1 MSLLRNAGW
10 NFAGAV
16 LPALVLF
23 ITIPLI
29 VQRLGAPTFGL
40 LALVTSIVGYFALL
54 DVNASPGVVKF
65 LAAHHAR
72 GEHDALA
79 RVAGLGLLLQAAVG
93 LAGAALLAGLAVP
106 LATRVFDVPAAQQ
119 AEAVAAL
126 RWAALGFAVT
136 QLQQGVQCLPQ
147 ALQRYDLTGRLD
159 AAFGALVPVATLLVV
174 LGGGSLVPIVATRT
188 ALALLHLGLLLHA
201 VRQLLPG
208 WRPAWP
214 TVQAS
219 REVLHFS
226 AWAWLQKLAAVLHA
240 HADKLM
246 VGAQRSLLDLAGW
259 VIASTLVQRLAGPL
273 FRLSQ
278 ALLPRASALA
288 AQQRLHDLAAQGVA
302 AQRYNLWL
310 HAALV
315 LVLAVF
321 APEWLHHW
329 LGPTL
334 PPEAPLV
341 LVLVALTTWCD
352 AVTQVPSLVND
363 GLGHPQHTG
372 LAALLRAGVGVAAG
386 WWALRQGGVLGLA
399 WSQLV
404 VAALVAA
411 LFLAWVQPRTL
422 PWPGRQT
429 LGRVFGPALL
439 LLVLAVGL
447 VLGRQ
452 GQPVWALPHFLLGLA
467 AALLLLALWGWWGVL
482 DATHRQRLQALLRR
496 GPAEGPSP

>member
-23 ITIPLI
+23 ITIPVI

-72 GEHDALA
+72 GDHDALA
-79 RVAGLGLLLQAAVG
+79 RVAGLGLLLQAAVA
-93 LAGAALLAGLAVP
+93 LVGAALLAGLAVP

-119 AEAVAAL
+119 ADAVQAL

-136 QLQQGVQCLPQ
+136 QLQQGVLCLPQ
-147 ALQRYDLTGRLD
+147 ALQRYDVPGRLD
-159 AAFGALVPVATLLVV
+159 AAFGAAVPLATLGVV
-174 LGGGSLVPIVATRT
+174 LAGGGLVLIVATRT
-188 ALALLHLGLLLHA
+188 LLALLHLGLLLRA
-201 VRQLLPG
+201 VHRLLPG

-214 TVQAS
+214 SMQAS

-226 AWAWLQKLAAVLHA
+226 AWTWLQKLAAVLHA

-259 VIASTLVQRLAGPL
+259 VIPSTLVQRLAGPL

-288 AQQRLHDLAAQGVA
+288 AQQRLNELALQGVA

-310 HAALV
+310 HAVLV

-329 LGPTL
+329 LGPAL
-334 PPEAPLV
+334 PPEAPQV

-352 AVTQVPSLVND
+352 ALTQVPSLVND

-372 LAALLRAGVGVAAG
+372 VAALLRAVAGVAAG
-386 WWALRQGGVLGLA
+386 WWALGQGGVLGLA
-399 WSQLV
+399 WSQLA
-404 VAALVAA
+404 VAALVAG

-422 PWPGRQT
+422 PWPGRRT
-429 LGRVFGPALL
+429 LGRVYGPALVL
-439 LLVLAVGL
+439 LALAVALVLW
-447 VLGRQ
+447 RQ
-452 GQPVWALPHFLLGLA
+452 GQPVLVLPLFLLGLGG
-467 AALLLLALWGWWGVL
+467 ALAGLALWGWWGVL
-482 DATHRQRLQALLRR
+482 EAGHRQRLWQLLQRR
-496 GPAEGPSP
+496 PAGDAP